1 LPIRETDSVE
11 SRFRFCRS
19 RRKGIPILPMMAPI
33 AWKGNGVPTIR
44 SREGMEHGTEGRGD
58 DAGKRGLSG
67 GGGGGVLLRGFSTG
81 VPVAA
86 AGAAALQVPSDAA
99 HSLGHTA
106 GLDHH
111 ACNGQHATCNM
122 RHATCNMRN
131 MHKKCTSTASA
142 TPATRGN
149 HERPKR
155 GRRDVAR
162 CTLSLHSAAADAP
175 AGVESAKKPGAER
188 TSSPP
193 TQMALAKDRP
203 NTLTPTPTQVR
214 RSVPPDSP

>member
-1 LPIRETDSVE
+1 MRE
-11 SRFRFCRS
+11 
-19 RRKGIPILPMMAPI
+19 PI

-44 SREGMEHGTEGRGD
+44 SREGMEHATEGRGE

-106 GLDHH
+106 GLNHH
-111 ACNGQHATCNM
+111 ACNGQRAACNVQRAACDMQHATC
-122 RHATCNMRN
+122 N

-142 TPATRGN
+142 TPATRG
-149 HERPKR
+149 
-155 GRRDVAR
+155 
-162 CTLSLHSAAADAP
+162 
-175 AGVESAKKPGAER
+175 ESR
-188 TSSPP
+188 T
-193 TQMALAKDRP
+193 A
-203 NTLTPTPTQVR
+203 
-214 RSVPPDSP
+214 